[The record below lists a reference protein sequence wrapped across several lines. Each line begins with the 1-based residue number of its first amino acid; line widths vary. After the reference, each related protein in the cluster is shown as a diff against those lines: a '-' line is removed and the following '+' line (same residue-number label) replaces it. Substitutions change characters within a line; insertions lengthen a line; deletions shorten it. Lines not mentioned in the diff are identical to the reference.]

1 VANVQSALKSF
12 RMVQFN
18 KTFFCFVGIHLQNN
32 INLTDARCGQ
42 YFMSSVA
49 NIQSAVKSFI
59 MVQFNKTFFCFVG
72 IKRELES

>member
-1 VANVQSALKSF
+1 
-12 RMVQFN
+12 MVRFN

-49 NIQSAVKSFI
+49 NIQSAVKSFR
-59 MVQFNKTFFCFVG
+59 MVRFNKTFFCFVG
-72 IKRELES
+72 IHLQNNIKIQIARLKKD